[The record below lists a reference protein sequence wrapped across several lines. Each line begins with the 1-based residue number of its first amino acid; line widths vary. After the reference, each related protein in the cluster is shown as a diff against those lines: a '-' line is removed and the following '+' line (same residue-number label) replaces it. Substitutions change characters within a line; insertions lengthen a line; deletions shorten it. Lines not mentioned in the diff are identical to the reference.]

1 MCILI
6 STVHRHWNNMSNEIQ
21 LVEVFKCKTFVWV
34 FIKRYSFLQI
44 SNFRYGNAYVT
55 LNVITSMFYF
65 G

>member
-1 MCILI
+1 
-6 STVHRHWNNMSNEIQ
+6 MSNEIQ